1 MSERDVRDTDKA
13 GPHAPPGSAPLPV
26 FRFCSQLAYG
36 DVGRLLL
43 NRKMIMTL
51 RISRPAALSSLAL
64 ALAACYAHA
73 EPTTSETIVVT
84 ATRSPQP
91 LANVISDSV
100 NISAEQISQSGA
112 GSIIDLLQRQRG
124 IEIARNGG
132 AGTSSSVYI
141 RGANSNQN
149 IVLVDGVR
157 IGSSTTGAANW
168 SAIPLTAIDHIEIV
182 YGPLSSLYGADAI
195 GGVIQIFTKKGQGA
209 PAVTGFVGYG
219 SDKTREADATL
230 SGATGG
236 DHSFSYAIS
245 AGKEKS
251 DGFSATRPGS
261 SSYNSD
267 RDGYDKENASG
278 QFSLQ
283 LAPGYEA
290 GALFLHSKLDSQY
303 DGGASAYDVRSKAK
317 IESASVYA
325 KAKFVPFI
333 DTLLQY
339 SQSKDDGETFS
350 NATASGYSL
359 INSRQTDITLQNDVR
374 IGDDVLQLLYDHRKE
389 EVETNAAAQYPDRT
403 TNSWAASYNAR
414 RGANLLN
421 ASIRRDNSVYGSK
434 NTGSV
439 GYGYNFTQQL
449 RATASYGTSFRAPT
463 YNELYYPAYGNPAN
477 KPEEGKNAEVGV
489 RYDDGVNALSV
500 SYYHNRLT
508 DLLVNTTPCPFGIKE
523 YKNGCAYNV
532 NHALLEG
539 LTIGGATKL
548 AGINLTASIDLQD
561 PKDETTDKRLARRS
575 KKHGNLAADYGIGAL
590 KAGVELDVSGDRFDD
605 AANKNRLGGYGLVN
619 LYATYAF
626 TRDWSALVRWNN
638 VGDKKYDLARNYA
651 TPDSKVFAGIRYGY
665 K

>member
-1 MSERDVRDTDKA
+1 
-13 GPHAPPGSAPLPV
+13 
-26 FRFCSQLAYG
+26 
-36 DVGRLLL
+36 
-43 NRKMIMTL
+43 MTF
-51 RISRPAALSSLAL
+51 RISRPAALTSLAM
-64 ALAACYAHA
+64 AMAACYAHA
-73 EPTTSETIVVT
+73 EPADTVVVT
-84 ATRSPQP
+84 ATRTAQP
-91 LANVISDSV
+91 LANVISDT
-100 NISAEQISQSGA
+100 ITIDAEQIAQSGA
-112 GSIIDLLQRQRG
+112 GSIVDLLQRQRG

-168 SAIPLTAIDHIEIV
+168 SAIPLTAIDHIEVV

-195 GGVIQIFTKKGQGA
+195 GGVIQIFTKKGKGA
-209 PAVTGFVGYG
+209 PAVTAFAGYG

-236 DHSFSYAIS
+236 EHSFSYAIS

-261 SSYNSD
+261 SSYNKD
-267 RDGYDKENASG
+267 DDGYDKENVSG

-303 DGGASAYDVRSKAK
+303 DGGASAYDVRSKA
-317 IESASVYA
+317 ELQTAAVYG
-325 KAKFVPFI
+325 KAKFVSNV

-339 SQSKDDGETFS
+339 AQTEDKGQNWSS
-350 NATASGYSL
+350 AAASGYSR
-359 INSRQTDITLQNDVR
+359 IDTKQTTITLQNDIR
-374 IGDDVLQLLYDHRKE
+374 IGEDIVQVLYDHRKE
-389 EVETNAAAQYPDRT
+389 EVSTNGAAVMNRDRT

-434 NTGSV
+434 NTGSI
-439 GYGYNFTQQL
+439 GYGYDINSQL

-463 YNELYYPAYGNPAN
+463 YNELYYPSYGNPGN
-477 KPEEGKNAEVGV
+477 KPEEGKNAEIGL
-489 RYDDGVNALSV
+489 RWDDGVNALSA

-508 DLLVNTTPCPFGIKE
+508 DLLVNTTPCPFGTIG
-523 YKNGCAYNV
+523 YSFGCAYNV
-532 NHALLEG
+532 NKATLEG
-539 LTIGGATKL
+539 LTISGATKI
-548 AGINLTASIDLQD
+548 AGINLSASIDLQD
-561 PKDETTDKRLARRS
+561 PKDDTTGKRLARRS
-575 KKHGNLAADYGIGAL
+575 KKHGNLAADYTFRAL
-590 KAGVELDVSGDRFDD
+590 KFGAELDLSGDRYDD

-626 TRDWSALVRWNN
+626 SKDWSALVRWNN
-638 VGDKKYDLARNYA
+638 VGDKQYDLARFYA
-651 TPDSKVFAGIRYGY
+651 TPGSNVFAGIRYGY

>member
-1 MSERDVRDTDKA
+1 
-13 GPHAPPGSAPLPV
+13 
-26 FRFCSQLAYG
+26 
-36 DVGRLLL
+36 
-43 NRKMIMTL
+43 MIMTL
-51 RISRPAALSSLAL
+51 RISRPAALSALAL

-73 EPTTSETIVVT
+73 EPAPSGTVVVT

-91 LANVISDSV
+91 LADVISDSV
-100 NISAEQISQSGA
+100 TISAEQISQFGA
-112 GSIIDLLQRQRG
+112 GSIIDLLRRQRG

-209 PAVTGFVGYG
+209 PAVTAFAGYG

-236 DHSFSYAIS
+236 EHSFSYAIS

-261 SSYNSD
+261 SSYNAD
-267 RDGYDKENASG
+267 RDGYDKENVSG
-278 QFSLQ
+278 QFGLQ
-283 LAPGYEA
+283 LAKGYEA

-303 DGGASAYDVRSKAK
+303 DGGASAYDVRSEAK
-317 IESASVYA
+317 IENASVYG
-325 KAKFVPFI
+325 KAQFLPFVN
-333 DTLLQY
+333 TLLQY
-339 SQSKDDGETFS
+339 SQSKDEGANYS
-350 NATASGYSL
+350 SAAASGYSR
-359 INSRQTDITLQNDVR
+359 INTRQTDITLQNDVQ
-374 IGDDVLQLLYDHRKE
+374 IDDDVLQLLYDHRKE
-389 EVETNAAAQYPDRT
+389 EVQTNGSIALNRDRT

-414 RGANLLN
+414 RGANLFN
-421 ASIRRDNSVYGSK
+421 ASVRRDRSVYGSK

-463 YNELYYPAYGNPAN
+463 YNELYYPGYGNPGN
-477 KPEEGKNAEVGV
+477 KPELGKNAEIGL
-489 RYDDGVNALSV
+489 RYDNGVNALSA

-508 DLLVNTTPCPFGIKE
+508 DLLVNTTPCPFGTAG
-523 YKNGCAYNV
+523 YAFGCAYNV

-539 LTIGGATKL
+539 LTIGAATKL
-548 AGINLTASIDLQD
+548 AGVNLTASIDLQD
-561 PKDETTDKRLARRS
+561 PKDETTNKRLARRS

-590 KAGVELDVSGDRFDD
+590 KAGVELELSGDRFDD

-619 LYATYAF
+619 LYATYTF

-638 VGDKKYDLARNYA
+638 IGDKQYDLARNYA
-651 TPDSKVFAGIRYGY
+651 TPGSKVFAGIRYGY